1 MAWRLRLVP
10 DETKINFFS
19 RTAMRFWLGISIL
32 GTLGSIVLFF
42 THGLNYGVDF
52 RGGTIATVQTVE
64 EVPVGAFREALTKLD
79 VGDVAVTNIS
89 DDSGQGRHLLLMRLG
104 ISGDDPDSQQALVT
118 KVKDELSRTFPGV
131 QFLQI
136 DSVGAKV
143 SSELVRNG
151 VLAIVL
157 SFVGIGIYVWLRYEW
172 QFALGAVA
180 SLVHDAIVTVGIF
193 CLFQIEFDLTI
204 IAAILTVLG
213 YSINDTVVVFD
224 RVREVLRKYKKL
236 PLAEV
241 MNIALNETLSRTV
254 MTSLTTLI
262 ALLAIYF
269 FGGPVLSGFA
279 FAVIFGVLVGTYS
292 SIYVASAV
300 VIYFGVKRD
309 WGSSQDGK
317 KAGTSFSNA
326 KA

>member
-1 MAWRLRLVP
+1 MAFRLRLVP
-10 DETKINFFS
+10 DDTKINFFS
-19 RTAMRFWLGISIL
+19 RRAMRFWLGLSIL
-32 GTLGSIVLFF
+32 GTVASIVLFF
-42 THGLNYGVDF
+42 TLGLNYGVDF
-52 RGGTIATVQTVE
+52 RGGTIATVQTQEDVT
-64 EVPVGAFREALTKLD
+64 VGEFREALTTLNL
-79 VGDVAVTNIS
+79 GDVAVTNIS
-89 DDSGQGRHLLLMRLG
+89 ADSGQGRNLLLMRLG
-104 ISGDDPDSQQALVT
+104 ISGDDPDSQQALVAQ
-118 KVKDELSRTFPGV
+118 VRTSLAERFPGI

-151 VLAIVL
+151 VLAVVL
-157 SFVGIGIYVWLRYEW
+157 SFLGIGIYVWLRYEW

-193 CLFQIEFDLTI
+193 CLFQIEFDMTI

-236 PLAEV
+236 PLPEV

-254 MTSLTTLI
+254 MTSVTTLI
-262 ALLAIYF
+262 ALFAIYF
-269 FGGPVLSGFA
+269 FGGEVLSGFA
-279 FAVIFGVLVGTYS
+279 FAVIFGVVVGTYS

-309 WGSSQDGK
+309 WGSKQDGN
-317 KAGTSFSNA
+317 KAGTTFSGA
-326 KA
+326 KV